1 MSRMTEEELDKRL
14 REIHISGIRYGKTLT
29 EALQIALR
37 VIRGGYTPKKPLKV
51 IEIIRY
57 EYKREEAE
65 QHIER
70 LKESIKENMPNVADY
85 ILERIKFE
93 IKPIPK
99 VKPKPLEW
107 VMIEDYVDWFR
118 ESEEQNEQ
126 TAET

>member
-1 MSRMTEEELDKRL
+1 MTEEELDKRL

-37 VIRGGYTPKKPLKV
+37 VIRGGYTPKKPLKI

-65 QHIER
+65 QRIER
-70 LKESIKENMPNVADY
+70 LKESIKEYMPDCADY

-93 IKPIPK
+93 IKPLTK
-99 VKPKPLEW
+99 TKPKPLEW
-107 VMIEDYVDWFR
+107 VMVEDYVDTFW
-118 ESEEQNEQ
+118 ESE
-126 TAET
+126 AKPDD

>member
-1 MSRMTEEELDKRL
+1 MGERNRMTEEELDKRL

-29 EALQIALR
+29 EALQIVLR
-37 VIRGGYTPKKPLKV
+37 IIRGGYTPKKPLKI

-65 QHIER
+65 QRIQR
-70 LKESIKENMPNVADY
+70 LKESIMEILPDYSGY

-93 IKPIPK
+93 IKPMPK

-118 ESEEQNEQ
+118 ESEDEE
-126 TAET
+126 

>member
-1 MSRMTEEELDKRL
+1 MTEEELDKRL

-29 EALQIALR
+29 EALQIVLR
-37 VIRGGYTPKKPLKV
+37 VIRGGYTPKKPLKI

-65 QHIER
+65 YHISR
-70 LKESIKENMPNVADY
+70 LKESIKKMMPDSADY
-85 ILERIKFE
+85 ILERIEFE

-107 VMIEDYVDWFR
+107 VMIEDYVDCFW
-118 ESEEQNEQ
+118 ESEDKE
-126 TAET
+126 